1 MVIYKSE
8 TRQDPT
14 EAAGHQLS
22 GPFGLPPRV
31 AATLSFFALCIYHF
45 LGYLQTIIYIP
56 TNIFTI
62 GVTHLSGNVAH
73 VEVNTF

>member
-31 AATLSFFALCIYHF
+31 AATLSFFLHCAF
-45 LGYLQTIIYIP
+45 IISLDIFKQLYIP
-56 TNIFTI
+56 TNIFT
-62 GVTHLSGNVAH
+62 VSR
-73 VEVNTF
+73 TFPAM

>member
-45 LGYLQTIIYIP
+45 LGYLQTIIYP
-56 TNIFTI
+56 NEYFHC
-62 GVTHLSGNVAH
+62 VTHLSGNVIH